1 MKKINNDFYDDDYFK
16 VKDENYFKVGR
27 FYINKIRVMERDEIK
42 FLTGNV
48 RLN

>member
-1 MKKINNDFYDDDYFK
+1 MMTMIILKLKMKI
-16 VKDENYFKVGR
+16 VGR
-27 FYINKIRVMERDEIK
+27 FYINKIRVVERDEIK